1 MTENERNQLYE
12 KYTHYMVI
20 LDTYSKLKNQINMS
34 DEEYENH
41 INDILDEINELK
53 RKLNIQKD

>member
-1 MTENERNQLYE
+1 MNEDERQKLYE
-12 KYTHYMVI
+12 KYMHYVII
-20 LDTYSKLKNQINMS
+20 LDTYSRLKDQLKMS
-34 DEEYENH
+34 NEEYENH